1 MKVTFYFNSCG
12 IMQSIVLADVLIIG
26 TKAFYAYKVEKIF
39 SEDTITAE
47 GLLEEVIDV
56 LKEGYRVSSF
66 LIEELSSLHECI
78 V

>member
-26 TKAFYAYKVEKIF
+26 TKAFYAYKAEKIF

-47 GLLEEVIDV
+47 GLLEEVINV

-66 LIEELSSLHECI
+66 LIEELSSLRECI